1 MNIFEQASR
10 KKLRFASN
18 KGDLTV
24 EQLWDLPLTSTNKT
38 DLDMIARVVAHELR
52 GVTEESFVTIKPD
65 PRKPDLELKL
75 EILKHIIAVK
85 IKAQQDAAS
94 AVEKAEKRRKLHEAL
109 AHQEDKALASMS
121 KDEIMKQ
128 LAELDS

>member
-18 KGDLTV
+18 KGELTV
-24 EQLWDLPLTSTNKT
+24 EQLWDMPLTSNNKF
-38 DLDMIARVVAHELR
+38 DLDATARVVNQDLR
-52 GVTEESFVTIKPD
+52 GVTEESFVAIKPD
-65 PRKPDLELKL
+65 PRKPELELKL

-94 AVEKAEKRRKLHEAL
+94 AAEKAEKRRKLHEAL
-109 AHQEDKALASMS
+109 ANQEDKALASMS

-128 LAELDS
+128 LAELDG